1 MDYVFSEDEMEMM
14 PEYITIEDLMQ
25 VLKIGRTTVNRWRK
39 EGMPYIKI
47 GRGVR
52 FVLNDVMNWIETNK
66 KK

>member
-1 MDYVFSEDEMEMM
+1 MRMM
-14 PEYITIEDLMQ
+14 PEYITIEELMQ

-52 FVLNDVMNWIETNK
+52 FVLKDVLNWIETNK